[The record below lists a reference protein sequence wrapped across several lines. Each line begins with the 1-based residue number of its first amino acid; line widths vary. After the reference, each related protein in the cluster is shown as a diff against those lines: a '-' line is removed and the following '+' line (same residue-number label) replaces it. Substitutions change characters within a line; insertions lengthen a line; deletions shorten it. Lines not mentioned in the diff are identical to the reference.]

1 MCTLNDID
9 VQSTPAPPSPSNKS
23 LKSQI
28 SKLALLRKLSVTSD
42 KDPSAVLTIH
52 QVFILVCSIILMIA
66 VLQIP
71 TILYFNSTA
80 PSTDTPSFT
89 DQIDFKTCSVSS

>member
-1 MCTLNDID
+1 MCTLNDVD
-9 VQSTPAPPSPSNKS
+9 VQSTPAPPSPSSKS
-23 LKSQI
+23 LNSQI
-28 SKLALLRKLSVTSD
+28 SKPALLRKLSVTSD
-42 KDPSAVLTIH
+42 KDSFVVLTIH
-52 QVFILVCSIILMIA
+52 QVFILVCSIIMMIA

-71 TILYFNSTA
+71 TILYFNSIA